1 MCRSATAT
9 RRRQHGAAAAG
20 QAHSMVPGHGG
31 GRRHRNADL
40 LRAWRD
46 QRPASGR
53 AWLGGRGAY
62 HRRPNRRR
70 SALPIKWRTAGLPN
84 RPAGRDNLAELAL
97 PVAPLVSSQR
107 KPRKAARTRR
117 PAKWTVGEPC
127 CGIPSLRIRSQMI
140 EQSWLVP
147 PGKRIVLILSL
158 LSFPSG
164 NALSRGHRLL
174 GAHGRRGRT
183 ARPSGKKLAT
193 VVKGDD
199 VIAQQAPPLLGTT
212 GDCASCRPVRAV
224 SSRARL
230 PRGLMSRLAM
240 LGELGLTGW

>member
-20 QAHSMVPGHGG
+20 QARSMVPGHGG

-62 HRRPNRRR
+62 HRQPNRRR

-117 PAKWTVGEPC
+117 PAKWTVGEPPLRHSVIEDPLANDRTVLARAARQTNRSHFISPF
-127 CGIPSLRIRSQMI
+127 IP
-140 EQSWLVP
+140 
-147 PGKRIVLILSL
+147 
-158 LSFPSG
+158 
-164 NALSRGHRLL
+164 
-174 GAHGRRGRT
+174 
-183 ARPSGKKLAT
+183 
-193 VVKGDD
+193 
-199 VIAQQAPPLLGTT
+199 
-212 GDCASCRPVRAV
+212 
-224 SSRARL
+224 
-230 PRGLMSRLAM
+230 
-240 LGELGLTGW
+240 